1 MGLNYTVTDQSFNQ
15 PEINEPDSIQ
25 LQIPNK
31 VSTQGRNECA
41 VINSGKYPPLSSP
54 IAPPGV
60 FAATDE
66 LGLQQYDQC
75 GPR

>member
-15 PEINEPDSIQ
+15 PEINELNSMQ

-31 VSTQGRNECA
+31 VPTQEKNEYA

-54 IAPPGV
+54 IEPLGV
-60 FAATDE
+60 FSGVD
-66 LGLQQYDQC
+66 GLSPQ
-75 GPR
+75 

>member
-15 PEINEPDSIQ
+15 PEINELNSMQ

-31 VSTQGRNECA
+31 APTQEKNECA

-60 FAATDE
+60 FAGVD
-66 LGLQQYDQC
+66 GLSPQ
-75 GPR
+75 